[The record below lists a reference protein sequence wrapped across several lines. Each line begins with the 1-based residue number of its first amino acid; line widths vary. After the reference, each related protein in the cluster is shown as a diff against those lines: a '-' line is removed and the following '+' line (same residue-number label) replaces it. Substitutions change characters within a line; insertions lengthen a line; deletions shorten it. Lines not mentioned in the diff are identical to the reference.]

1 MMSNNKL
8 TFKNTAFSNVVK
20 KDRTREV
27 QQWTLRALKDA
38 LIPSAGCF
46 GSTTQILQGNPE
58 NNSGLNTIY
67 SKDGHTILSHI
78 RFNRAIEDSI
88 QKECTDMTRYIVKEV
103 GDGTTSTVVLSSI
116 IFDELLKLNPDK
128 YPPYYVIQSF
138 KEAVSLI
145 QEEIKHNGRDLTL
158 DDIYNISMIC
168 TNNNESVSKTISDIY
183 SEHGLD
189 VFIDVAASI
198 TDYDV
203 IKSYDGLTIGVG
215 YSDPAYINTKATK
228 ETDEKAG
235 YSIIR
240 NAHVYAF
247 KDPIDTIEMHNFFNK
262 IIMDNIMT
270 PMRKFLQASTQ
281 EARKEAWKHVVPTVI
296 MAPKISIDMN
306 TSFTEII
313 EYMYKFNENMDVKP
327 PLLVITNIGEVNADH
342 YSDIWRLCNCKPI
355 KKYIDPKIQEQ
366 EVKDGKAPTMDT
378 ITSFCGFADEI
389 KSDAYK
395 STFINPDGMFAK
407 DNNGEYIL
415 DENGDRVYSETYKG
429 QINFLEQELKVA
441 IDDNESIDV
450 IGNLKRRIHSLK
462 ANMVDYFVGGI
473 NVTDRD
479 SVRDLVEDAVK
490 NIRSASEDGVG
501 YGTNFEGL
509 RASRNVINRIRES
522 DEYDDLTIEM
532 VDLINTAYL
541 KMSKILY
548 DTVYYSK
555 SEMGEL
561 DKKDY
566 IKKLIISS
574 LKNDC
579 PMNFMNKEFDHKVLC
594 TIKQDVAILDVIA
607 KIITI
612 MFTTNQSLTQ
622 SVSYNMYI
630 DLDED

>member
-1 MMSNNKL
+1 MSNNKL

-407 DNNGEYIL
+407 NDNGEYVL

-532 VDLINTAYL
+532 VDLINTAYM
-541 KMSKILY
+541 KMSTILY

-579 PMNFMNKEFDHKVLC
+579 PMNFMNKKFDHKVLC
-594 TIKQDVAILDVIA
+594 TIKQDIAILDVIA

>member
-1 MMSNNKL
+1 MSNNKL

-262 IIMDNIMT
+262 IVMDNIMT

-366 EVKDGKAPTMDT
+366 EIKDGKAPTMDT
-378 ITSFCGFADEI
+378 ITSFCGFVDEI

-407 DNNGEYIL
+407 DDNGEYVL

-532 VDLINTAYL
+532 VDLINTAYI

-566 IKKLIISS
+566 IKKLIMSS

-579 PMNFMNKEFDHKVLC
+579 PMNFMNKKFDHKVLC
-594 TIKQDVAILDVIA
+594 TIKQDIAILDVIA

>member
-1 MMSNNKL
+1 MSNNKL
-8 TFKNTAFSNVVK
+8 TVKNTAFSNVVK
-20 KDRTREV
+20 KNRTREV

-116 IFDELLKLNPDK
+116 IFDELLKLNPDN
-128 YPPYYVIQSF
+128 YPPYYVIRSF

-145 QEEIKHNGRDLTL
+145 QEEIKKNGRDLTL

-183 SEHGLD
+183 AEHGLD

-281 EARKEAWKHVVPTVI
+281 EARKEAWKHVIPTVI

-342 YSDIWRLCNCKPI
+342 YSDIWRLCGCKPI

-378 ITSFCGFADEI
+378 VTSFYGLADEI
-389 KSDAYK
+389 KADAYK

-407 DNNGEYIL
+407 DENGEYIL
-415 DENGDRVYSETYKG
+415 DENGDRTYSETYKG
-429 QINFLEQELKVA
+429 QISFLEQELKVA

-509 RASRNVINRIRES
+509 RAARNVINRIRES

-532 VDLINTAYL
+532 VDLIYTAYL
-541 KMSKILY
+541 KMSRILY

-555 SEMGEL
+555 SEMGDL
-561 DKKDY
+561 DKKTY

-574 LKNDC
+574 LKNGC

>member
-1 MMSNNKL
+1 MS
-8 TFKNTAFSNVVK
+8 KNTLTVKHSTAYSNVVK
-20 KDRTREV
+20 KKRTREV
-27 QQWTLRALKDA
+27 QQWTLQSLKEAL
-38 LIPSAGCF
+38 LPSAGCF

-58 NNSGLNTIY
+58 NGTGLNTIY

-103 GDGTTSTVVLSSI
+103 GDGTTSTVILSSL
-116 IFDELLKLNPDK
+116 IFDELLQLNPDQ

-138 KEAVSLI
+138 KNAVNLV
-145 QEEIKHNGRDLTL
+145 QDEIKRHGRELTL

-168 TNNNESVSKTISDIY
+168 TNNNEAVSKTISDIY
-183 SEHGLD
+183 HEHGLD

-215 YSDPAYINTKATK
+215 YSDPAYINTKAKK

-262 IIMDNIMT
+262 IIMENIML
-270 PMRKFLQASTQ
+270 PMRKFMGAATQ
-281 EARKEAWKHVVPTVI
+281 EARKEAWKEVVPTVI

-306 TSFTEII
+306 ASFTEII
-313 EYMYKFNENMDVKP
+313 EYMYKFNEQMEIKP

-355 KKYIDPKIQEQ
+355 KKYIDPEIQKQ
-366 EVKDGKAPTMDT
+366 EIADGKAPTMET
-378 ITSFCGFADEI
+378 ITEFAGFADEV
-389 KSDAYK
+389 KADAYK
-395 STFINPDGMFAK
+395 TTFINPVGMFAI
-407 DNNGEYIL
+407 DDNGEYIL
-415 DENGDRVYSETYKG
+415 DENNERVYSETYKG

-441 IDDNESIDV
+441 IENNESIDI

-462 ANMVDYFVGGI
+462 ANMVDYFVGGLT
-473 NVTDRD
+473 VTDRD

-490 NIRSASEDGVG
+490 NIRSAATDGVG

-509 RASRNVINRIRES
+509 RAADITYTNILDS
-522 DEYDDLTIEM
+522 DEFDTLTKRM
-532 VDLINTAYL
+532 VYLIRTAYF
-541 KMSKILY
+541 KMSEILY
-548 DTVYYSK
+548 STVYYPNVQ
-555 SEMGEL
+555 
-561 DKKDY
+561 DKKEREETVN
-566 IKKLIISS
+566 KLIKNS
-574 LKNDC
+574 LVQGC

-594 TIKQDVAILDVIA
+594 TIKQDIAILDVIS

-612 MFTTNQSLTQ
+612 MFTTNQTLTQ
-622 SVSYNMYI
+622 NVAYNMYI
-630 DLDED
+630 DEEDF

>member
-1 MMSNNKL
+1 MSNNKL
-8 TFKNTAFSNVVK
+8 TVKNTAFSNVVK
-20 KDRTREV
+20 KNRTREV
-27 QQWTLRALKDA
+27 QQWTLRALKEA

-116 IFDELLKLNPDK
+116 IFDELLKLNPDN
-128 YPPYYVIQSF
+128 YPPYYVIKSF

-145 QEEIKHNGRDLTL
+145 QEEIKQNGRDLTL
-158 DDIYNISMIC
+158 DDIYDISMIC

-183 SEHGLD
+183 AEHGLD

-198 TDYDV
+198 TNYDV

-228 ETDEKAG
+228 KTDEKAG

-262 IIMDNIMT
+262 IVMDNIMT

-281 EARKEAWKHVVPTVI
+281 EARKEAWKKVVPTVI

-306 TSFTEII
+306 ASFTEII

-342 YSDIWRLCNCKPI
+342 YSDIWRLCGCKPI

-378 ITSFCGFADEI
+378 VTSFYGLADEI
-389 KSDAYK
+389 KADAYK

-407 DNNGEYIL
+407 DENGEYVL
-415 DENGDRVYSETYKG
+415 DENGDRAYSETYKG

-473 NVTDRD
+473 NITDRD

-541 KMSKILY
+541 KMSRILY

-555 SEMGEL
+555 SEMGDL

>member
-1 MMSNNKL
+1 MSNKVKISNS
-8 TFKNTAFSNVVK
+8 TAFSNVVK

-27 QQWTLRALKDA
+27 QQWTLRALKNA
-38 LIPSAGCF
+38 LLPSAGCF

-58 NNSGLNTIY
+58 NGAGLNTLY

-78 RFNRAIEDSI
+78 KFNRAIEDSI

-103 GDGTTSTVVLSSI
+103 GDGTTSTVILSSL
-116 IFDELLKLNPDK
+116 IFDELLKLNPDQ
-128 YPPYYVIQSF
+128 YPPYYVIESF
-138 KEAVSLI
+138 KKAVKLV
-145 QEEIKHNGRDLTL
+145 QNKIKSNGRELTL

-168 TNNNESVSKTISDIY
+168 TNNNEAVSKTISDIY
-183 SEHGLD
+183 KEHGLD

-228 ETDEKAG
+228 ATDEKAG

-262 IIMDNIMT
+262 IIMENIML
-270 PMRKFLQASTQ
+270 PMRNFMQATD
-281 EARKEAWKHVVPTVI
+281 ENKRKEAWHKVIPTVI

-306 TSFTEII
+306 ASFTEII

-342 YSDIWRLCNCKPI
+342 YSDIWRLCGCKPI

-378 ITSFCGFADEI
+378 VVSFYGLADEV
-389 KSDAYK
+389 KADAYK
-395 STFINPDGMFAK
+395 TTFINPDGMFVK
-407 DNNGEYIL
+407 DDAGEYIL
-415 DENGDRVYSETYKG
+415 DDEGNRVYSETYKG

-490 NIRSASEDGVG
+490 NIRSAASDGVG
-501 YGTNFEGL
+501 YGTNYEGL
-509 RASRNVINRIRES
+509 RASSYVLAEIKDS
-522 DEYDDLTIEM
+522 DEYDDLTKKM
-532 VDLINTAYL
+532 VNLIFKSYYQ
-541 KMSKILY
+541 MSEILY
-548 DTVYYSK
+548 NTVYYESI
-555 SEMGEL
+555 
-561 DKKDY
+561 DNKKT
-566 IKKLIISS
+566 IVEKLINKS
-574 LKNDC
+574 LIVQC
-579 PMNFMNKEFDHKVLC
+579 PMNFMNKEFDGKVLC

-622 SVSYNMYI
+622 TVAYNMYI
-630 DLDED
+630 DLDDEE